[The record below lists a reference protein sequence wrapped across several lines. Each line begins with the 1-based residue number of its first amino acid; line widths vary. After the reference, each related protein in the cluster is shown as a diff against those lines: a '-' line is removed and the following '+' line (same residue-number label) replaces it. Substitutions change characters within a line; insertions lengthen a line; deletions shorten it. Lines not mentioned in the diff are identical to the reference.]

1 MSASASL
8 FRPLPVPPTN
18 NALDARDRTRLVRS
32 ARKLGAVF
40 GATPQLVEPD
50 PLARP
55 ATLLPIGAAP
65 SNSRPSTPFSLRT
78 RSDSPA
84 SRPSTPGSFYSSS
97 STNSSMASLALPTP
111 RTSSESLA
119 EPTKGYSST
128 TRGRRSKELP
138 RPLVLRLNAVP
149 MPPNDRRA
157 GYAHAHAASTD
168 YLNVDV
174 NREMDTLPP
183 TPSTARSASCPPATP
198 TTPVPP
204 TAAELRRKRM
214 AKLTRTL
221 GENVPVDLVFPTAPA
236 TASASTSTLAPP
248 SSAATERALPP
259 APQSAVTAVERARRR
274 RSMSVDVSQ
283 AAAAAAV
290 LAAPRNSRIWVTG
303 GSLWT
308 GEWNR
313 RDIREVQNQLRRLR

>member
-1 MSASASL
+1 
-8 FRPLPVPPTN
+8 
-18 NALDARDRTRLVRS
+18 
-32 ARKLGAVF
+32 
-40 GATPQLVEPD
+40 
-50 PLARP
+50 
-55 ATLLPIGAAP
+55 
-65 SNSRPSTPFSLRT
+65 
-78 RSDSPA
+78 
-84 SRPSTPGSFYSSS
+84 
-97 STNSSMASLALPTP
+97 MASLALPTP

-119 EPTKGYSST
+119 EPAKGYSAT
-128 TRGRRSKELP
+128 TRGRRPKELP

-157 GYAHAHAASTD
+157 GHTHAHAHAASTD
-168 YLNVDV
+168 YLDADV
-174 NREMDTLPP
+174 NREVDALPP

-221 GENVPVDLVFPTAPA
+221 GENVPVDLVFPTTPA
-236 TASASTSTLAPP
+236 VTPASASVSAFVPP
-248 SSAATERALPP
+248 STAASERTLPP
-259 APQSAVTAVERARRR
+259 APQSAITTVERARRR

-283 AAAAAAV
+283 AAAVATM